1 VKPSLTIPIAMLLLP
16 SLLCA
21 EDVRVRLRTAHPPA
35 SVTIRSTEGTLRW
48 RRCLT
53 CEEQS
58 GSSLTI
64 MASAKS
70 TPPEGNNDPEFFV
83 TGRYELNSDGAP
95 SFYSQ
100 FPLHVRA
107 KSGILLIVVT
117 MPLEEYVQHVL
128 MAESG
133 DFRNQESMKA
143 MAIATRTYATRFAH
157 QHKNEGFDFCDTTH
171 CQVFHWK
178 EANDRIRNAVKATE
192 GKTVAYHGEAA
203 STYFHQNCG
212 GTTAAASE
220 AWAQVAEPYLTVH
233 TDPYCLVNGELK
245 WETSLTREK
254 ISEALRLSGIESPAT
269 WNHLEIRT
277 RAKSGRAQLLFL
289 TGGSGNLSLSASTL
303 RFAVNRAFGWNN
315 IRSDLYD
322 VRDSGDNVLFSGR
335 GAGHGVGLCQAGA
348 EEMARQGKN
357 FREILSF
364 YYPGTEIQE
373 SAQESWEKRSDEQLE
388 LLSTRPDM
396 DSEIIPLAKRL
407 LRETEANLGWKL
419 SFQVRLQ
426 IYPSLDSY
434 RNNTGQPGWVA
445 ASTRGRTIRLQP
457 MAELRK
463 HGVLEAT
470 LRHELIHLLVESR
483 ATGNL
488 PPWFREGLVLYLADA
503 EGAGIGSPVIPV
515 GQINEILTKGGTQ
528 ENSRQAYHSAQ
539 KIVASLVL
547 KYGKQKVLS
556 WLSAGLPVDIVA
568 SVGGGG
574 AAAPD
579 H

>member
-1 VKPSLTIPIAMLLLP
+1 MKLSLAILFTMLLLP
-16 SLLCA
+16 SLSRA

-35 SVTIRSTEGTLRW
+35 SMTIRSTEGTLRW
-48 RRCLT
+48 RRCLS

-64 MASAKS
+64 VAPANS
-70 TPPEGNNDPEFFV
+70 TMTEGNSDSEFFV
-83 TGRYELNSDGAP
+83 TGRYELNSNGAP

-117 MPLEEYVQHVL
+117 MPLQDYVQHVL

-133 DFRNQESMKA
+133 DFRNQESIKA
-143 MAIATRTYATRFAH
+143 MAIATRTYATRFAN

-178 EANDRIRNAVKATE
+178 EANERIRNAVEATE
-192 GKTVAYHGEAA
+192 GQTVAYHGAAA

-212 GTTAAASE
+212 GTTAAATE

-233 TDPYCLVNGELK
+233 TDPYCLVNGGLK
-245 WETSLTREK
+245 WETSLTREQ
-254 ISEALRLSGIESPAT
+254 ISKALRLSGIESPAT

-277 RAKSGRAQLLFL
+277 HAKSGRAQLLFL

-348 EEMARQGKN
+348 EEMARQGKK

-364 YYPGTEIQE
+364 YYPGTGIQE
-373 SAQESWEKRSDEQLE
+373 PAQERWEKQSDERLE
-388 LLSTRPDM
+388 LLSTHPNM

-407 LRETEANLGWKL
+407 LRETEASLGWKL
-419 SFQVRLQ
+419 PFQVRLQ
-426 IYPSLDSY
+426 VYPSLDSY
-434 RNNTGQPGWVA
+434 RNKTGQPGWVA
-445 ASTRGRTIRLQP
+445 ASTRGRTVRLQP
-457 MAELRK
+457 MAELRE
-463 HGVLEAT
+463 HGVLEST

-483 ATGNL
+483 AAGNL
-488 PPWFREGLVLYLADA
+488 PPWFREGLVLYLAGAD
-503 EGAGIGSPVIPV
+503 GAGIGSPVMPV
-515 GQINEILTKGGTQ
+515 DQINEILSKGGTQ

-539 KIVASLVL
+539 KIVANLVL
-547 KYGKQKVLS
+547 KYGKQKVLD
-556 WLSAGLPVDIVA
+556 WLSGGLPSDIVA
-568 SVGGGG
+568 SVGGRS

>member
-1 VKPSLTIPIAMLLLP
+1 VKLSLTIPFAVLLLP
-16 SLLCA
+16 SWSRA
-21 EDVRVRLRTAHPPA
+21 EDVRVRLRTAHPPV
-35 SVTIRSTEGTLRW
+35 SITIRSTEGRLRW
-48 RRCLT
+48 RNCLS
-53 CEEQS
+53 CAEQS

-64 MASAKS
+64 VAAANS
-70 TPPEGNNDPEFFV
+70 TVTQANSDPEFFV
-83 TGRYELNSDGAP
+83 TGRYELNSNGAP
-95 SFYSQ
+95 SFYSE

-133 DFRNQESMKA
+133 DFRNQESIKA
-143 MAIATRTYATRFAH
+143 MATATRTYATRFAH

-178 EANDRIRNAVKATE
+178 EANELIRNEVKATE

-212 GTTAAASE
+212 GTTAAANE
-220 AWAQVAEPYLTVH
+220 AWAQVTEPYLTVH
-233 TDPYCLVNGELK
+233 TDPYCLVNGGLK
-245 WETSLTREK
+245 WETSLTREQ
-254 ISEALRLSGIESPAT
+254 ISKALRLSGIESPAA

-277 RAKSGRAQLLFL
+277 RGKSGRAQLLFL
-289 TGGSGNLSLSASTL
+289 TGGSGNLPLSASTL

-322 VRDSGDNVLFSGR
+322 VRDSGDNVLFSGH

-348 EEMARQGKN
+348 EEMARQGKS

-373 SAQESWEKRSDEQLE
+373 PAQERWEKRSDEQVE
-388 LLSTRPDM
+388 LLSTHPNM

-407 LRETEANLGWKL
+407 LREAEASLGWKL
-419 SFQVRLQ
+419 PFRVRLQ
-426 IYPSLDSY
+426 VYPSLDSY
-434 RNNTGQPGWVA
+434 RNKTGQPGWVA

-463 HGVLEAT
+463 QGVLEST

-483 ATGNL
+483 ATENL
-488 PPWFREGLVLYLADA
+488 PPWFREGLVLYLSGG
-503 EGAGIGSPVIPV
+503 EGAKIGAPLMPVD
-515 GQINEILTKGGTQ
+515 QISEILSKGGTQ
-528 ENSRQAYHSAQ
+528 ENSRQAYRSAR
-539 KIVASLVL
+539 KIVANLAL
-547 KYGKQKVLS
+547 EYGKQKVLG
-556 WLSAGLPVDIVA
+556 WLSSGLPRDIVA
-568 SVGGGG
+568 SVGGRP

>member
-1 VKPSLTIPIAMLLLP
+1 MLLLP
-16 SLLCA
+16 SLLRA

-35 SVTIRSTEGTLRW
+35 SITIRSMEGTLRW
-48 RRCLT
+48 RKCLT
-53 CEEQS
+53 CAEQS
-58 GSSLTI
+58 GSRLTI
-64 MASAKS
+64 VAPTNGTMI
-70 TPPEGNNDPEFFV
+70 EGNSDPDYFV
-83 TGRYELNSDGAP
+83 TGRYELNSNGAP
-95 SFYSQ
+95 GFYSQ

-107 KSGILLIVVT
+107 KSGTLLIVVT

-133 DFRNQESMKA
+133 DFGNQESIKA

-178 EANDRIRNAVKATE
+178 EANERMRNAVEATE
-192 GKTVAYHGEAA
+192 GKTVGYHGAAA

-212 GTTAAASE
+212 GTTAAANE

-233 TDPYCLVNGELK
+233 ADPYCLVNGGLK
-245 WETSLTREK
+245 WETSLTREQ
-254 ISEALRLSGIESPAT
+254 ISRALRLSGIESPAT

-277 RAKSGRAQLLFL
+277 RAKSRRARLLFL
-289 TGGSGNLSLSASTL
+289 TGASGNLSLSASTL

-322 VRDSGDNVLFSGR
+322 VRDLGDKVLFSGH

-348 EEMARQGKN
+348 EEMARQGKS

-364 YYPGTEIQE
+364 YYPGTEIRE
-373 SAQESWEKRSDEQLE
+373 PAQENWEKRSDERLE
-388 LLSTRPDM
+388 LLSTQPDM

-419 SFQVRLQ
+419 PIQVRLQ
-426 IYPSLDSY
+426 VYPSLDSY
-434 RNNTGQPGWVA
+434 RNKTGQPGWVA

-463 HGVLEAT
+463 HGVLEST

-483 ATGNL
+483 APGNL
-488 PPWFREGLVLYLADA
+488 PPWFREGLVLYLA
-503 EGAGIGSPVIPV
+503 GADGADIGSPVMPV
-515 GQINEILTKGGTQ
+515 GEINEILSKGGTQ

-539 KIVASLVL
+539 KIVADLVL
-547 KYGKQKVLS
+547 KYGKQKVLG
-556 WLSAGLPVDIVA
+556 WLSIGLPGDIVA
-568 SVGGGG
+568 SVGSRS
-574 AAAPD
+574 AAAPG

>member
-1 VKPSLTIPIAMLLLP
+1 VKLSLTITFTMLRLP
-16 SLLCA
+16 SLLRA

-35 SVTIRSTEGTLRW
+35 SMTIRSMEGTLRW

-53 CEEQS
+53 CAEQS

-64 MASAKS
+64 VAPANGTM
-70 TPPEGNNDPEFFV
+70 TEGNSDPEYFV
-83 TGRYELNSDGAP
+83 TGRYELNSNGAP

-100 FPLHVRA
+100 LPLHVRA
-107 KSGILLIVVT
+107 KSGTLLIVVT

-133 DFRNQESMKA
+133 DLRNQESIKA

-178 EANDRIRNAVKATE
+178 EANERMRNAVEATE
-192 GKTVAYHGEAA
+192 GKTVAYHGATA

-212 GTTAAASE
+212 GTTAAANE

-233 TDPYCLVNGELK
+233 ADPYCLVDGGLK
-245 WETSLTREK
+245 WETSLTHEQVSK
-254 ISEALRLSGIESPAT
+254 ALRLSGIESPAT

-322 VRDSGDNVLFSGR
+322 VRDSGDNVLFSGH

-348 EEMARQGKN
+348 EEMARQGKS

-373 SAQESWEKRSDEQLE
+373 PAQESWEKRSDEQLE
-388 LLSTRPDM
+388 LLSTHPNM
-396 DSEIIPLAKRL
+396 DSEIMPLAKRI

-419 SFQVRLQ
+419 PFQVRLQ
-426 IYPSLDSY
+426 VYPSLDSY
-434 RNNTGQPGWVA
+434 RNKTGQPGWVA

-463 HGVLEAT
+463 HGVLEST

-483 ATGNL
+483 AAGNL
-488 PPWFREGLVLYLADA
+488 PPWFREGLVLHLA
-503 EGAGIGSPVIPV
+503 GADDTGVGSPVMPV
-515 GQINEILTKGGTQ
+515 GQINEILSKGGTQ

-539 KIVASLVL
+539 KIVADLVL
-547 KYGKQKVLS
+547 KYGKQKVLG
-556 WLSAGLPVDIVA
+556 WLSIGLPGDIVA
-568 SVGGGG
+568 SVGSRS
-574 AAAPD
+574 AATPG

>member
-1 VKPSLTIPIAMLLLP
+1 MKLSLTIPFAVLLLP
-16 SLLCA
+16 SWLRA

-35 SVTIRSTEGTLRW
+35 SITIRSTEGRLRW
-48 RRCLT
+48 RKCLS
-53 CEEQS
+53 CAEQS

-64 MASAKS
+64 VAAANS
-70 TPPEGNNDPEFFV
+70 TVTQANSDPEFFV
-83 TGRYELNSDGAP
+83 TGRYELNSNGAP
-95 SFYSQ
+95 SFYSE

-133 DFRNQESMKA
+133 DFRNQESIKA
-143 MAIATRTYATRFAH
+143 MATATRTYATRFAH

-178 EANDRIRNAVKATE
+178 EANELIRNEVKATE

-212 GTTAAASE
+212 GTTAAANE

-233 TDPYCLVNGELK
+233 TDPYCLVNGGLK
-245 WETSLTREK
+245 WETSLTREQ
-254 ISEALRLSGIESPAT
+254 ISKALRLSGIESPAA

-289 TGGSGNLSLSASTL
+289 TGGSGNLPLSASTL

-322 VRDSGDNVLFSGR
+322 VRDSGDNVLFSGH

-348 EEMARQGKN
+348 EEMARQGKS

-373 SAQESWEKRSDEQLE
+373 PAQERWEKRSDEQVE
-388 LLSTRPDM
+388 LLSTHPNM

-407 LRETEANLGWKL
+407 LREAEASLGWKL
-419 SFQVRLQ
+419 PFRVRLQ
-426 IYPSLDSY
+426 VYPSLDSY
-434 RNNTGQPGWVA
+434 RNKTGQPGWVA

-463 HGVLEAT
+463 QGVLEST

-483 ATGNL
+483 ATENL
-488 PPWFREGLVLYLADA
+488 PPWFREGLVLYLSGG
-503 EGAGIGSPVIPV
+503 EGAKIGAPLMPVD
-515 GQINEILTKGGTQ
+515 QISEILSKGGTQ
-528 ENSRQAYHSAQ
+528 ENSRQAYRSAR
-539 KIVASLVL
+539 KIVANLAL
-547 KYGKQKVLS
+547 EYGKQKVLG
-556 WLSAGLPVDIVA
+556 WLSSGLPRDIVA
-568 SVGGGG
+568 SVGGRP